1 MQVSVKY
8 FSVLHSITGKRE
20 ENLELPEHSTGEIM
34 LEQVLEH
41 YPAIKPYKNILR
53 LAVNQEY
60 RDFSTKLQEQ
70 DEVVLITPVSG
81 G

>member
-8 FSVLHSITGKRE
+8 FSVLHSITGKKM
-20 ENLELPEHSTGEIM
+20 ENLNLPDGSTGEVL
-34 LEQVLEH
+34 LERILEY
-41 YPAIKPYKNILR
+41 YPGLHPYRDVVR

-60 RDFSTKLQEQ
+60 RKFSITLQEQ